1 MSNLQKT
8 PIGRVRGLGSAKE
21 GVGHFIGQRV
31 TALAMIVL
39 VPWFLLSL
47 IKVGQMQHAAAVD
60 WLANPL
66 NAVLVLLTVGAAFYH
81 MRLGLQTVVEDYIQG
96 SGLRQAM
103 LILNTFVALALFVAS
118 AYAVLT
124 IGAAAR

>member
-103 LILNTFVALALFVAS
+103 LILNTFVAIALFVAS